1 MDERAHPIV
10 QSGSTIGTVDRVAS
24 ANEEALEAWDGVL
37 FDRFVQF
44 RDIVTDGLGAHGEA
58 ALSASPPRAGERA
71 FDIGCGFGD
80 TTRQIAELVGESGSV
95 LGVDV
100 APRFIEAARG
110 EAEQAEVANVDFA
123 VSDVQVTEFDD
134 SFDYAF
140 ARFGTMFFANPVAA
154 MRNVCRGM
162 APGGRLCIVVW
173 RRKLD
178 NDWLH
183 RAEKVVEEFLEEP
196 EESDEPTCGPGPFS
210 MANADTTS
218 DILQR
223 AGFVDVALQRC
234 DIPIKIGRDLDHAVE
249 FVTAI
254 GPAGE
259 VIRLAGDEA
268 DRVRPQVESALR
280 EALAEFAGP
289 DGVSADAST
298 WIVTATAPG

>member
-1 MDERAHPIV
+1 M
-10 QSGSTIGTVDRVAS
+10 DRVAS

-44 RDIVTDGLGAHGEA
+44 RDIATDGLGAHGAA
-58 ALSASPPRAGERA
+58 ALAASPPRPGERA
-71 FDIGCGFGD
+71 LDIGCGFGE
-80 TTRQIAELVGESGSV
+80 TTQRIAAMVGASGSV

-110 EAEQAEVANVDFA
+110 EAKAAGVANADFEVA
-123 VSDVQVTEFDD
+123 DVQVTEFEDA
-134 SFDYAF
+134 FDYAF
-140 ARFGTMFFANPVAA
+140 ARCGTMFFANPVAA

-178 NDWLH
+178 NEWLH
-183 RAEKVVEEFLEEP
+183 RAERVVDEFLEEP

-218 DILQR
+218 DVLQR

-234 DIPIKIGRDLDHAVE
+234 DIPIVIGHDLDHAVE
-249 FVTAI
+249 FATAL

-259 VIRLAGDEA
+259 VIRLSGDDA
-268 DRVRPQVESALR
+268 DRVRPQIEGALR
-280 EALAEFAGP
+280 EAFAELAGP
-289 DGVSADAST
+289 GGVIADAST
-298 WIVTATAPG
+298 WIVTAKAPS